1 MPAFGKF
8 SVNAPFFQHGAR
20 RSDSFT
26 EGHAAVHSGKGKG
39 NIDIDTDVD
48 IDIDIDIKKVSDN
61 SREQALNLQIKY
73 SLHKLNKSDK
83 NESRIVDF

>member
-1 MPAFGKF
+1 MLLRPPGFTGKMPALGKF

-39 NIDIDTDVD
+39 NIDIDTDIVID
-48 IDIDIDIKKVSDN
+48 IYIDKDIVIDIDIKKSAIIRG
-61 SREQALNLQIKY
+61 SK
-73 SLHKLNKSDK
+73 H
-83 NESRIVDF
+83 